1 MDMKK
6 RVNEIQDMDISNVEK
21 IKLLKE
27 ILADCQGE
35 MDAQEQNMNPQIEHN
50 LAECYR
56 KASDYL
62 RELENK
68 LIANN

>member
-6 RVNEIQDMDISNVEK
+6 RVDDIQSMNMPKDAK

-27 ILADCQGE
+27 LLSDCQSE
-35 MDAQEQNMNPQIEHN
+35 MDAQEQNMRPEIEHN

-62 RELENK
+62 RELQNK
-68 LIANN
+68 KH

>member
-6 RVNEIQDMDISNVEK
+6 RAYNIQDMNATKAVK

-27 ILADCQGE
+27 LLLDCQNE
-35 MDAQEQNMNPQIEHN
+35 MDAQEQNMHPEIEHN

-56 KASDYL
+56 VASNYL
-62 RELENK
+62 REMQDK
-68 LIANN
+68 KK